1 MRIKNYTAGFKCFLL
16 FLILTSG
23 LFAWRMLPPTVF
35 VLGDSISIQYGPHL
49 EKFVDGTI
57 NLVMKPGETINGK
70 EFSRNG
76 GDSRKVLAYV
86 NEKLTQRGFKPDY
99 ILLNCGLH
107 DVGYDS
113 VSGKLQVP
121 IEEYR
126 SNLTRIFSM
135 IQQKKITIIWVSM
148 TPVVD
153 SIHNSRIKLFQRFQ
167 KDVLAYNAVATEL
180 CKKFRINVIDLHDFT
195 ARLGPQA
202 YIDNVHYKDDVRA
215 LQGAFLAGAIK
226 EIIKEKP

>member
-1 MRIKNYTAGFKCFLL
+1 
-16 FLILTSG
+16 
-23 LFAWRMLPPTVF
+23 
-35 VLGDSISIQYGPHL
+35 
-49 EKFVDGTI
+49 
-57 NLVMKPGETINGK
+57 
-70 EFSRNG
+70 
-76 GDSRKVLAYV
+76 
-86 NEKLTQRGFKPDY
+86 
-99 ILLNCGLH
+99 
-107 DVGYDS
+107 
-113 VSGKLQVP
+113 
-121 IEEYR
+121 
-126 SNLTRIFSM
+126 M
-135 IQQKKITIIWVSM
+135 IQKKKITIIWVTM